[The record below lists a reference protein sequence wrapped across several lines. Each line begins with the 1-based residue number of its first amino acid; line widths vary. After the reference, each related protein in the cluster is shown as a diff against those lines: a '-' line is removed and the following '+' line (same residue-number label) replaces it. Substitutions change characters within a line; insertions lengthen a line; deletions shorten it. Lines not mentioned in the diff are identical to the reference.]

1 MKSVLFIH
9 PSSELYGSDKI
20 LICILRNFQNYS
32 KILVLPKS
40 GPLVEVIQR
49 ECPDIMIYICPFLPL
64 IAKKNLKVSGIV
76 AFIGSLWK
84 FRKFLV
90 EKKISKVDILY
101 LNTLAVIPLLFYF
114 NYKITKKILHVHE
127 ILPNTFFL
135 HKIINK
141 IALKYSHALICVS
154 KAVLQNMEEAS
165 PQYRSKLHLVHNG
178 ISFAKCIEVHNDF
191 LKVDTHLINF
201 GLIGRI
207 KPIQKGQNLLLQAL
221 CLLPKDILERAHFY
235 LVGSPVK
242 GQEYMQDKL
251 LENIEKMGLK
261 KYVTIIPFIKEIE
274 SVYANIDVSLVPS
287 TLADSFPTTILES
300 MYFKKMVIGTRIGG
314 IPEMIID
321 GVTGFIVDKNSPLE
335 LSEKISYCVIHP
347 DEVISKGI
355 QGKIYFDKYFSI
367 DCFNERYMACIN
379 KLL

>member
-1 MKSVLFIH
+1 MQENILMSFGQTIR
-9 PSSELYGSDKI
+9 KI
-20 LICILRNFQNYS
+20 RLS
-32 KILVLPKS
+32 K
-40 GPLVEVIQR
+40 
-49 ECPDIMIYICPFLPL
+49 
-64 IAKKNLKVSGIV
+64 
-76 AFIGSLWK
+76 
-84 FRKFLV
+84 
-90 EKKISKVDILY
+90 
-101 LNTLAVIPLLFYF
+101 
-114 NYKITKKILHVHE
+114 
-127 ILPNTFFL
+127 
-135 HKIINK
+135 
-141 IALKYSHALICVS
+141 
-154 KAVLQNMEEAS
+154 
-165 PQYRSKLHLVHNG
+165 G
-178 ISFAKCIEVHNDF
+178 ISQEKFADMCDLHRTYISDIELGKRNV
-191 LKVDTHLINF
+191 
-201 GLIGRI
+201 
-207 KPIQKGQNLLLQAL
+207 
-221 CLLPKDILERAHFY
+221 
-235 LVGSPVK
+235 S
-242 GQEYMQDKL
+242 

>member
-9 PSSELYGSDKI
+9 PSADLYGSDKI
-20 LICILRNFQNYS
+20 LICILKNFSNYS
-32 KILVLPKS
+32 RILVLPKS

-49 ECPDIMIYICPFLPL
+49 ECPDITIYICPFLPL
-64 IAKKNLKVSGIV
+64 IAKKNLKIGGVM
-76 AFIGSLWK
+76 AFIGALWK

-90 EKKISKVDILY
+90 EKKILEVNILY
-101 LNTLAVIPLLFYF
+101 LNTLAVTPVLFYF
-114 NYKITKKILHVHE
+114 NSKIAKKILHVHE
-127 ILPNTFFL
+127 ILPNTSFL
-135 HKIINK
+135 HKIINR

-154 KAVLQNMEEAS
+154 KAVLQNMEVANS
-165 PQYRSKLHLVHNG
+165 KYRNKLHLVHNG
-178 ISFAKCIEVHNDF
+178 ISFVNCTEVRNDF
-191 LKVDTHLINF
+191 LKVDTRLINF

-221 CLLPKDILERAHFY
+221 CLLPKDILEQAHFY

-242 GQEYMQDKL
+242 GQEYMQDEL
-251 LENIEKMGLK
+251 LGNIEKMGLK

-321 GVTGFIVDKNSPLE
+321 GVTGFIVDRNSPLE
-335 LSEKISYCVIHP
+335 LSEKISYCIVHP
-347 DEVISKGI
+347 DEVISRGI
-355 QGKIYFDKYFSI
+355 QGRKYFDKYFSL
-367 DCFNERYMACIN
+367 DRFNERYMICIN

>member
-1 MKSVLFIH
+1 M
-9 PSSELYGSDKI
+9 
-20 LICILRNFQNYS
+20 
-32 KILVLPKS
+32 
-40 GPLVEVIQR
+40 
-49 ECPDIMIYICPFLPL
+49 
-64 IAKKNLKVSGIV
+64 
-76 AFIGSLWK
+76 
-84 FRKFLV
+84 
-90 EKKISKVDILY
+90 
-101 LNTLAVIPLLFYF
+101 
-114 NYKITKKILHVHE
+114 
-127 ILPNTFFL
+127 
-135 HKIINK
+135 
-141 IALKYSHALICVS
+141 
-154 KAVLQNMEEAS
+154 
-165 PQYRSKLHLVHNG
+165 
-178 ISFAKCIEVHNDF
+178 HNDF

-242 GQEYMQDKL
+242 GQEYMQDEL

-321 GVTGFIVDKNSPLE
+321 GVTGFIVVKNSPLE

>member
-101 LNTLAVIPLLFYF
+101 LNTLAVIPFLFYF
-114 NYKITKKILHVHE
+114 NYKNTKKILHVHE

-201 GLIGRI
+201 GLII
-207 KPIQKGQNLLLQAL
+207 LTSAVKP
-221 CLLPKDILERAHFY
+221 
-235 LVGSPVK
+235 
-242 GQEYMQDKL
+242 
-251 LENIEKMGLK
+251 
-261 KYVTIIPFIKEIE
+261 
-274 SVYANIDVSLVPS
+274 
-287 TLADSFPTTILES
+287 
-300 MYFKKMVIGTRIGG
+300 
-314 IPEMIID
+314 
-321 GVTGFIVDKNSPLE
+321 
-335 LSEKISYCVIHP
+335 
-347 DEVISKGI
+347 
-355 QGKIYFDKYFSI
+355 
-367 DCFNERYMACIN
+367 
-379 KLL
+379 